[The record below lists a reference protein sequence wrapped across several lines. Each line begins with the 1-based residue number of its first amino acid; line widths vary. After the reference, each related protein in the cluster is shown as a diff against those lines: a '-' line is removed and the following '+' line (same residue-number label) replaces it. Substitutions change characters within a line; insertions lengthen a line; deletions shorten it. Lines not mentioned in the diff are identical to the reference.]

1 MYDVSLTTIQVISKL
16 RRDMPRN
23 VLVMRVCQE
32 LETLSV
38 KNTPAKDKEFEQRHG
53 FDRRSYQREYM
64 RRSRAKVAKK

>member
-1 MYDVSLTTIQVISKL
+1 
-16 RRDMPRN
+16 MPRN